1 MSYRSS
7 RDRVI
12 YYESKRNNKFNKL
25 STLILTTSQ
34 TLKVSPWNFLVLANR
49 KSTFVTGLRP
59 GTRPSIVL
67 ILYIENTKKYIT
79 KEKVWYLLHNIPL
92 SIWYEILCKCNKI
105 RKDFI
110 LTSFDIFSITLEIRI
125 FSKRTTGFIIQFI
138 LFMFNIL
145 YFIMSSAS
153 SGMK

>member
-49 KSTFVTGLRP
+49 KSTFVTGIRP
-59 GTRPSIVL
+59 GTRPSIVYYTL
-67 ILYIENTKKYIT
+67 KTLKNIT